1 MRITY
6 RTLRVLSAIASQPGA
21 SNRQAGE
28 SAGITDQ
35 GQISK
40 LLHRLEKLGL
50 LLNAG
55 ADQAK
60 GMPNAWML
68 TEKGAE
74 IERAIGRQTSGP
86 RSR

>member
-1 MRITY
+1 
-6 RTLRVLSAIASQPGA
+6 VLSAIASQPGA
-21 SNRQAGE
+21 SNRQAGD

-55 ADQAK
+55 AGQAR
-60 GMPNAWML
+60 GTPNAWML
-68 TEKGAE
+68 TEKGTE
-74 IERAIGRQTSGP
+74 IERATGRQTSGP